1 VTEHSSTQNYLQLP
15 ISVVGYID
23 IGRLTREMDDLA
35 EFLNQAAIREPGTSM
50 KLPKSSKL
58 FDELVSANN
67 LNMLQKED
75 RERLQAFLEE
85 VKAKAPRLHISF
97 GADPSPLFLQ
107 KLMDYLRGAVHPLV
121 LVQIGLQPNIGAG
134 CVLRST
140 NKIFDMSLRED
151 FKQKRGLLMKHIA
164 NLKTPSETEATS

>member
-1 VTEHSSTQNYLQLP
+1 MERSSHNFLQLP
-15 ISVVGYID
+15 ISIVGYVD
-23 IGRLTREMDDLA
+23 VGRLTREMESLND
-35 EFLNQAAIREPGTSM
+35 FLNQANIREPGTPM
-50 KLPKSSKL
+50 QLPKTSKL
-58 FDELVSANN
+58 FDEVVSVNS

-75 RERLQAFLEE
+75 RDRLLLFLYE
-85 VKAKAPRLHISF
+85 VKEKAPRLHISF

-107 KLMDYLRGAVHPLV
+107 KLIGHLRSTIHPLV

-140 NKIFDMSLRED
+140 NRVFDMSLRED

-164 NLKTPSETEATS
+164 QLKTESKAEVTA